1 MEMKLEVQDYEKQ
14 IRLHQLEKTIEY
26 ANIRCLSSVELIN
39 KISSLDQDD
48 DPAGYIARLLEMD
61 LNESELSLL
70 ESAMTDLARRSER
83 APSTLKRKLDRIL
96 LRLVRMLPSELAA
109 YFAVPY
115 LEHRSKDR
123 RFWAYAALRK
133 KLIPR
138 GVAEKLVDV
147 FRRTGDQEALELI
160 ARNAVRVTETDPEF
174 LLASIEE
181 KYWRGRVIEAL
192 LIHQRPAA
200 LALASRYPFEF
211 AHAAGRVGDRALRR
225 TLRELLRAN
234 CDDPDFLSI
243 YAYALGKI
251 GAKRELQTLKKF
263 VSRTWGSC
271 TLNQHL

>member
-1 MEMKLEVQDYEKQ
+1 MEIGLDVQDYEKQ
-14 IRLHQLEKTIEY
+14 IRLHQLEKTMEY

-39 KISSLDQDD
+39 NISGLDQGD
-48 DPAGYIARLLEMD
+48 DPAGYIARLLELE

-70 ESAMTDLARRSER
+70 GKAMTELARRSVE
-83 APSTLKRKLDRIL
+83 APSTLKRKLDRVL
-96 LRLVRMLPSELAA
+96 LRLVRMLPSELAT
-109 YFAVPY
+109 YFAAPY
-115 LEHRSKDR
+115 LDHRSKDR

-133 KLIPR
+133 KLIPK
-138 GVAEKLVDV
+138 GMGEKLVDA

-160 ARNAVRVTETDPEF
+160 ARNAARVTETDPEF
-174 LLASIEE
+174 LLANIDD

-225 TLRELLRAN
+225 TLRELLREN

-251 GAKRELQTLKKF
+251 GAKRELQILKKF
-263 VSRTWGSC
+263 VSRTWGPC
-271 TLNQHL
+271 AINQKL

>member
-1 MEMKLEVQDYEKQ
+1 MEIKLDVQDYEKQ

-48 DPAGYIARLLEMD
+48 DPAGYIARLLELD

-70 ESAMTDLARRSER
+70 GRAMTELVRRSEV
-83 APSTLKRKLDRIL
+83 APSTVKRKLDRIL

-115 LEHRSKDR
+115 LAHRSKDR
-123 RFWAYAALRK
+123 RFWAYSALRK
-133 KLIPR
+133 KLIPQ

-160 ARNAVRVTETDPEF
+160 ARNAVRVSEIDPEF

-192 LIHQRPAA
+192 LVHQRTAA

-211 AHAAGRVGDRALRR
+211 AHAAGRVGDRTLRR
-225 TLRELLRAN
+225 TLRELWRAN
-234 CDDPDFLSI
+234 SNDPDFLSI

-263 VSRTWGSC
+263 ISRTWGTC
-271 TLNQHL
+271 ALNHEV

>member
-1 MEMKLEVQDYEKQ
+1 MEIKLDVQDYEKQ

-26 ANIRCLSSVELIN
+26 ANIRCLPSVELIK

-48 DPAGYIARLLEMD
+48 DPAGYIARLLELD

-70 ESAMTDLARRSER
+70 GRAMTELARRSEG

-109 YFAVPY
+109 HFAAPY
-115 LEHRSKDR
+115 LDHRSKDR
-123 RFWAYAALRK
+123 RFWAYSALRK
-133 KLIPR
+133 KLIPQ
-138 GVAEKLVDV
+138 GVAEKLVDI

-211 AHAAGRVGDRALRR
+211 AHAAGRVGDRTLGR
-225 TLRELLRAN
+225 TLRELWRAN
-234 CDDPDFLSI
+234 SDDPDFLSI

-263 VSRTWGSC
+263 ISRTWGPC
-271 TLNQHL
+271 ALNHEV